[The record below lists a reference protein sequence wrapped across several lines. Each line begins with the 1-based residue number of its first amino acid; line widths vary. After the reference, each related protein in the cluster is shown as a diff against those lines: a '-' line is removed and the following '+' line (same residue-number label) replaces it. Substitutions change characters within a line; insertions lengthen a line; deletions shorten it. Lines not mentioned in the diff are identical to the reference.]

1 MMLGRGLLGNIV
13 MIVFILFNVVML
25 GLMGL
30 AYRLKNIPPKEI
42 RAEMLLR
49 ATEWGRETRDDR
61 QLDEQERAHI
71 AWAVNKL
78 MKVVVLAQEKEPAGI
93 LILWLI
99 GVGALGVLLYYT
111 RPQPI

>member
-1 MMLGRGLLGNIV
+1 MMLGRGMLGNVV

-30 AYRLKNIPPKEI
+30 AYRLKNIPLKEI
-42 RAEMLLR
+42 RTEVLLR
-49 ATEWGRETRDDR
+49 ATEFGKETRDDR
-61 QLDEQERAHI
+61 QLDAQEKENI
-71 AWAVNKL
+71 AWIVDQL
-78 MKVVVLAQEKEPAGI
+78 MKVVVLAQKKEPAGI

-99 GVGALGVLLYYT
+99 GVGALGVLIYYT